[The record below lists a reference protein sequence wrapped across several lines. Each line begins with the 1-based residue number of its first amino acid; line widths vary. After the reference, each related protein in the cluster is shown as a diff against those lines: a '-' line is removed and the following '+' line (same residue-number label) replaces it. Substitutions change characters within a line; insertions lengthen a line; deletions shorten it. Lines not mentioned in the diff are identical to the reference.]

1 MESYAGALANAD
13 IAISCLASGNVHVDA
28 TNDCGALD
36 RDANIRFGR
45 AALQAGARHVILV
58 ATFEGRASW
67 YFTSFNVAK
76 GAAVDTICATCRQA
90 GAAFTVIRPTA
101 CFSDLT
107 DPAFD

>member
-1 MESYAGALANAD
+1 
-13 IAISCLASGNVHVDA
+13 LASGNVHVDA